1 MRQSQIRFPFHKS
14 FKKGIQTYNGMCKK
28 SINLE
33 QNNVANISS
42 EEDYLKWIQQFIQD
56 FNSTTKLTMYNVYQ
70 LQQSVF
76 VLLFTSH

>member
-1 MRQSQIRFPFHKS
+1 
-14 FKKGIQTYNGMCKK
+14 MCKK